1 MRVWPLLL
9 MLLLAWPARADDWS
23 LGTAPSDDAALP
35 AAVVRNADG
44 DMLFLWGREAGDR
57 YQLFAE
63 LHLGGGRTFGTV
75 MPRYR
80 IDGGETVETE
90 TVRQE
95 GEALG
100 ALWGHVGT
108 TAAFWLAWTSITDAI
123 LPSDQ
128 LADWFTGK
136 EIEIAYTA
144 ADGTDR
150 ITRFPLAGAAAAVRA
165 ATGLET
171 P

>member
-9 MLLLAWPARADDWS
+9 ILLAWPARADDWS
-23 LGTAPSDDAALP
+23 VGTAPSDDSAFPAAL
-35 AAVVRNADG
+35 VRNAEG
-44 DMLFLWGREAGDR
+44 DVLFLWGRETSQR
-57 YQLFAE
+57 YQVFAE
-63 LHLGGGRTFGTV
+63 LHLGGGEAFGPA
-75 MPRYR
+75 MPSYR

-100 ALWGHVGT
+100 ALWGLVGGT
-108 TAAFWLAWTSITDAI
+108 VAFWLVWTSIHDSI
-123 LPSDQ
+123 LPSDR
-128 LADWFTGK
+128 LAEWFTGK
-136 EIEIAYTA
+136 EIEITYVA

-150 ITRFPLAGAAAAVRA
+150 IARFSLTGSAAAVRG